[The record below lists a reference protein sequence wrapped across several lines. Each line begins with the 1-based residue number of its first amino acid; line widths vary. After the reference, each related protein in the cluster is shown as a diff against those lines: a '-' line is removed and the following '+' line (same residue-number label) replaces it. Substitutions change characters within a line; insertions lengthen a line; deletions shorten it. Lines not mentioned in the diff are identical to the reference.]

1 MLIIVV
7 VFKLLGL
14 IGLTLV
20 TDASFWLLND
30 WLLRVGLQN
39 ANIDLSKDAC
49 MHLWLNTTEVQSGI
63 YLILAC
69 FPVLY
74 CLPLHTYECMYEC
87 IFIRHISDQCL
98 IIIYSWIRTI
108 WAYFKLLTNGCK
120 AEIGTHCGQFIY
132 CDCAPRYRQIES
144 LCLGGSGA
152 QCLVTFNTQR
162 SRISI
167 LLFLNYLPLWP
178 FFCLISRWPIY

>member
-1 MLIIVV
+1 MLIIVVV

-49 MHLWLNTTEVQSGI
+49 MHLWLNTTKVQSGI

-69 FPVLY
+69 FPVLN

-87 IFIRHISDQCL
+87 IFIRHISDQCF
-98 IIIYSWIRTI
+98 IIIFFWIWKYEPI
-108 WAYFKLLTNGCK
+108 SNNNCK
-120 AEIGTHCGQFIY
+120 AEIETHCGQFIY

-144 LCLGGSGA
+144 LASA
-152 QCLVTFNTQR
+152 AAA
-162 SRISI
+162 
-167 LLFLNYLPLWP
+167 LNA
-178 FFCLISRWPIY
+178 S